1 MKNLHGTVV
10 AAFGRQYEVRLDD
23 GEILLCFP
31 RGKKS
36 LLAVGD
42 RLMVER
48 TSPKQGVVV
57 AAGPRRS
64 LLYRSDQFRQKL
76 IAANVSQL
84 ILVTATE
91 PAFSTELLSRCIA
104 AAESQDMKVAI
115 ILNKADLADK
125 LPAARA
131 MLNSFR
137 ALGYPLLE
145 MAALEGGEHL
155 AQVKELLKGETSVLV
170 GQSGMGKSTLI
181 NALIPDADARTREIS
196 EFLDSGKHT
205 TTFSR
210 LYQLDETSALI
221 DCPGVQEFGLA
232 HMTRGEVES
241 GFPEFRPFLGRCRFR
256 DCHHDREPDC
266 AIKAAIQAGSITSE
280 RFAHFMRAVTEASKN
295 QS

>member
-1 MKNLHGTVV
+1 MNNLHGTVV
-10 AAFGRQYEVRLDD
+10 AAFGRQYEVRLDG

-42 RLMVER
+42 RLVVER
-48 TSPKQGVVV
+48 TGSDRGVVV
-57 AAGPRRS
+57 SSEARSS

-76 IAANVSQL
+76 IAANVTQL

-91 PAFSTELLSRCIA
+91 PGFSTELLSRCAA

-115 ILNKADLADK
+115 ILNKADLTDK
-125 LPAARA
+125 LPAARD
-131 MLNSFR
+131 MLTSFR

-145 MAALEGGEHL
+145 MAALAGGEHL
-155 AQVKELLKGETSVLV
+155 GPLKALLKGETSVLV

-181 NALIPDADARTREIS
+181 NALIPDAAARTREIS
-196 EFLDSGKHT
+196 EYLDSGKHT

-210 LYQLDETSALI
+210 LYQLDDTSALI

-232 HMTRGEVES
+232 HMSRGEIES
-241 GFPEFRPFLGRCRFR
+241 GFPEFRPHLGRCRFR
-256 DCHHDREPDC
+256 DCRHDREPDC
-266 AIKAAIQAGSITSE
+266 ALKAAIKAGSITTE
-280 RFAHFMRAVTEASKN
+280 RFNHFMRAVTEAGKN

>member
-1 MKNLHGTVV
+1 MV
-10 AAFGRQYEVRLDD
+10 AAFGRQYEVRLDS
-23 GEILLCFP
+23 GEILLCYP

-48 TSPKQGVVV
+48 TAPDQGVVV

-64 LLYRSDQFRQKL
+64 LLYRSDQYRQKL
-76 IAANVSQL
+76 IAANVTQL

-104 AAESQDMKVAI
+104 AAESQDMKVAL

-125 LPAARA
+125 LPAARE
-131 MLNSFR
+131 MLTSFR

-145 MAALEGGEHL
+145 MAALEGGENL
-155 AQVKELLKGETSVLV
+155 APLQALLKGETSVLV

-181 NALIPDADARTREIS
+181 NALVPDADARTREIS

-210 LYQLDETSALI
+210 LYQLDESSALI

-232 HMTRGEVES
+232 HMTRSEIES
-241 GFPEFRPFLGRCRFR
+241 GFPEFRPHLGHCRFR
-256 DCHHDREPDC
+256 DCRHDREPDC
-266 AIKAAIQAGSITSE
+266 AIRAAIQAGTITAE
-280 RFAHFMRAVTEASKN
+280 RFTHFQRAVTEAGKN
-295 QS
+295 QG